1 MSNCKTISVCNQ
13 KGGVGKTT
21 TTVNLGV
28 GLAMQGKKVLLI
40 DADPQGDL
48 TTCLGWQDTDGLGI
62 TLATKLTDVINE
74 TMTDPMV
81 GILHHEEGV
90 DLVPANLELSA
101 MEFNLVN
108 AMSRE
113 TTLKNY
119 LSQVKNRYDYV
130 IIDCMPS
137 LGMVTLNA
145 LSAADSVIIPVQAQ
159 YLPAKG
165 MTQLVQTI
173 SKVKKYINPD
183 IKIDGMLLTLV
194 AKCRASVSVN
204 SEIMKTN
211 IFIGNVIIRN
221 SEWGN
226 KFVENLS
233 KDMKMRFP
241 SAKGYS
247 VRNLKYMKKFA
258 QTFTEDDVDEY
269 GLGRITWS
277 HHQILM
283 SKVSNREEYIWY
295 LEKTLE
301 HKWSV
306 DDLTS
311 QVKSQLYER
320 QAVANKISNFERR
333 LPAEQKD
340 MVLSTMKDPYM
351 FDFID
356 YTEEMLETDI
366 ENELVKNVTSL
377 LMELGTGFA
386 FMGQQYHLEVGGK
399 DFYIDLLFYN
409 TKLRCY
415 VAIDLKTG
423 EFKPEQ
429 AGKMNFYL
437 SALDDLVKAP
447 EDNPSVGL
455 ILCRDE
461 NRTIAEYALR
471 DMSKPIGV
479 SEYHLCTDLPLD
491 LKDALPAVEDIRSR
505 IDMKK

>member
-1 MSNCKTISVCNQ
+1 MFLNC
-13 KGGVGKTT
+13 
-21 TTVNLGV
+21 
-28 GLAMQGKKVLLI
+28 A
-40 DADPQGDL
+40 
-48 TTCLGWQDTDGLGI
+48 DGLH
-62 TLATKLTDVINE
+62 NQ
-74 TMTDPMV
+74 
-81 GILHHEEGV
+81 EGV
-90 DLVPANLELSA
+90 NMLTPSNQ
-101 MEFNLVN
+101 
-108 AMSRE
+108 
-113 TTLKNY
+113 Y
-119 LSQVKNRYDYV
+119 LQAVEEINDYV
-130 IIDCMPS
+130 
-137 LGMVTLNA
+137 N
-145 LSAADSVIIPVQAQ
+145 Q
-159 YLPAKG
+159 
-165 MTQLVQTI
+165 
-173 SKVKKYINPD
+173 
-183 IKIDGMLLTLV
+183 

-241 SAKGYS
+241 SAEGYS
-247 VRNLKYMKKFA
+247 VRILKYMQKFA
-258 QTFTEDDVDEY
+258 QIFTEDDVDEY

-333 LPAEQKD
+333 LPAEQKG

-386 FMGQQYHLEVGGK
+386 FMGQQYHLEVGEK

-491 LKDALPAVEDIRSR
+491 LKNALPAVEDIRSR

>member
-1 MSNCKTISVCNQ
+1 MLTPSNQYLQAVEE
-13 KGGVGKTT
+13 
-21 TTVNLGV
+21 
-28 GLAMQGKKVLLI
+28 
-40 DADPQGDL
+40 
-48 TTCLGWQDTDGLGI
+48 
-62 TLATKLTDVINE
+62 IN
-74 TMTDPMV
+74 
-81 GILHHEEGV
+81 
-90 DLVPANLELSA
+90 
-101 MEFNLVN
+101 
-108 AMSRE
+108 
-113 TTLKNY
+113 
-119 LSQVKNRYDYV
+119 DYV
-130 IIDCMPS
+130 
-137 LGMVTLNA
+137 N
-145 LSAADSVIIPVQAQ
+145 Q
-159 YLPAKG
+159 
-165 MTQLVQTI
+165 
-173 SKVKKYINPD
+173 
-183 IKIDGMLLTLV
+183 

-258 QTFTEDDVDEY
+258 QIFTEDDVDEY

-311 QVKSQLYER
+311 QVKSQLYKR

-471 DMSKPIGV
+471 DMTQPIGV
-479 SEYHLCTDLPLD
+479 SEHHLCSHLPLD
-491 LKDALPAVEDIRSR
+491 LQNALPAVEDIRSR

>member
-1 MSNCKTISVCNQ
+1 MLTPSNQYLQAVEE
-13 KGGVGKTT
+13 
-21 TTVNLGV
+21 
-28 GLAMQGKKVLLI
+28 
-40 DADPQGDL
+40 
-48 TTCLGWQDTDGLGI
+48 
-62 TLATKLTDVINE
+62 IN
-74 TMTDPMV
+74 
-81 GILHHEEGV
+81 
-90 DLVPANLELSA
+90 
-101 MEFNLVN
+101 
-108 AMSRE
+108 
-113 TTLKNY
+113 
-119 LSQVKNRYDYV
+119 DYV
-130 IIDCMPS
+130 
-137 LGMVTLNA
+137 N
-145 LSAADSVIIPVQAQ
+145 Q
-159 YLPAKG
+159 
-165 MTQLVQTI
+165 
-173 SKVKKYINPD
+173 
-183 IKIDGMLLTLV
+183 

-306 DDLTS
+306 DDLPS
-311 QVKSQLYER
+311 PVKRHLYER

-333 LPAEQKD
+333 LPAEQKG

-491 LKDALPAVEDIRSR
+491 LKNALPAVEDIRSR

>member
-1 MSNCKTISVCNQ
+1 MLTPSNQYLQAVEE
-13 KGGVGKTT
+13 
-21 TTVNLGV
+21 
-28 GLAMQGKKVLLI
+28 
-40 DADPQGDL
+40 
-48 TTCLGWQDTDGLGI
+48 
-62 TLATKLTDVINE
+62 IN
-74 TMTDPMV
+74 
-81 GILHHEEGV
+81 
-90 DLVPANLELSA
+90 
-101 MEFNLVN
+101 
-108 AMSRE
+108 
-113 TTLKNY
+113 
-119 LSQVKNRYDYV
+119 DYV
-130 IIDCMPS
+130 
-137 LGMVTLNA
+137 N
-145 LSAADSVIIPVQAQ
+145 Q
-159 YLPAKG
+159 
-165 MTQLVQTI
+165 
-173 SKVKKYINPD
+173 
-183 IKIDGMLLTLV
+183 

-333 LPAEQKD
+333 LPAEQKN

-386 FMGQQYHLEVGGK
+386 FMGQQYHLEVGEK

-491 LKDALPAVEDIRSR
+491 LKNALPAGEDIRSR

>member
-1 MSNCKTISVCNQ
+1 MLTPSNQYLQAVEE
-13 KGGVGKTT
+13 
-21 TTVNLGV
+21 
-28 GLAMQGKKVLLI
+28 
-40 DADPQGDL
+40 
-48 TTCLGWQDTDGLGI
+48 
-62 TLATKLTDVINE
+62 IN
-74 TMTDPMV
+74 
-81 GILHHEEGV
+81 
-90 DLVPANLELSA
+90 
-101 MEFNLVN
+101 
-108 AMSRE
+108 
-113 TTLKNY
+113 
-119 LSQVKNRYDYV
+119 DYV
-130 IIDCMPS
+130 
-137 LGMVTLNA
+137 N
-145 LSAADSVIIPVQAQ
+145 Q
-159 YLPAKG
+159 
-165 MTQLVQTI
+165 
-173 SKVKKYINPD
+173 
-183 IKIDGMLLTLV
+183 

-333 LPAEQKD
+333 LPAEQKN
-340 MVLSTMKDPYM
+340 MVLSTMKDLYM

-386 FMGQQYHLEVGGK
+386 FMGQQYHLEVGEK

-491 LKDALPAVEDIRSR
+491 LKNALPAVEDIRSR

>member
-1 MSNCKTISVCNQ
+1 MLTPSNQYLQAVEE
-13 KGGVGKTT
+13 
-21 TTVNLGV
+21 
-28 GLAMQGKKVLLI
+28 
-40 DADPQGDL
+40 
-48 TTCLGWQDTDGLGI
+48 
-62 TLATKLTDVINE
+62 IN
-74 TMTDPMV
+74 
-81 GILHHEEGV
+81 
-90 DLVPANLELSA
+90 
-101 MEFNLVN
+101 
-108 AMSRE
+108 
-113 TTLKNY
+113 
-119 LSQVKNRYDYV
+119 DYV
-130 IIDCMPS
+130 
-137 LGMVTLNA
+137 N
-145 LSAADSVIIPVQAQ
+145 Q
-159 YLPAKG
+159 
-165 MTQLVQTI
+165 
-173 SKVKKYINPD
+173 
-183 IKIDGMLLTLV
+183 

-258 QTFTEDDVDEY
+258 QIFTEDDVDEY

-340 MVLSTMKDPYM
+340 MVVSTMKDPYM
-351 FDFID
+351 FDFIN

-399 DFYIDLLFYN
+399 DFYIDLLFY
-409 TKLRCY
+409 RCY

-491 LKDALPAVEDIRSR
+491 LKNALPAVEDIRSR

>member
-1 MSNCKTISVCNQ
+1 MLTPSNQYLQAVEE
-13 KGGVGKTT
+13 
-21 TTVNLGV
+21 
-28 GLAMQGKKVLLI
+28 
-40 DADPQGDL
+40 
-48 TTCLGWQDTDGLGI
+48 
-62 TLATKLTDVINE
+62 IN
-74 TMTDPMV
+74 
-81 GILHHEEGV
+81 
-90 DLVPANLELSA
+90 
-101 MEFNLVN
+101 
-108 AMSRE
+108 
-113 TTLKNY
+113 
-119 LSQVKNRYDYV
+119 DYV
-130 IIDCMPS
+130 
-137 LGMVTLNA
+137 N
-145 LSAADSVIIPVQAQ
+145 Q
-159 YLPAKG
+159 
-165 MTQLVQTI
+165 
-173 SKVKKYINPD
+173 
-183 IKIDGMLLTLV
+183 

-258 QTFTEDDVDEY
+258 QIFTEDDVDEY

-306 DDLTS
+306 DDLNS

-340 MVLSTMKDPYM
+340 MVLSTMKDLYM

-356 YTEEMLETDI
+356 YMEEMLETDI

-491 LKDALPAVEDIRSR
+491 LKNALPAVEDIRSR

>member
-1 MSNCKTISVCNQ
+1 MLTPSNQYLQAVEE
-13 KGGVGKTT
+13 
-21 TTVNLGV
+21 
-28 GLAMQGKKVLLI
+28 
-40 DADPQGDL
+40 
-48 TTCLGWQDTDGLGI
+48 
-62 TLATKLTDVINE
+62 IN
-74 TMTDPMV
+74 
-81 GILHHEEGV
+81 
-90 DLVPANLELSA
+90 
-101 MEFNLVN
+101 
-108 AMSRE
+108 
-113 TTLKNY
+113 
-119 LSQVKNRYDYV
+119 DYV
-130 IIDCMPS
+130 
-137 LGMVTLNA
+137 N
-145 LSAADSVIIPVQAQ
+145 Q
-159 YLPAKG
+159 
-165 MTQLVQTI
+165 
-173 SKVKKYINPD
+173 
-183 IKIDGMLLTLV
+183 

-333 LPAEQKD
+333 LPAEQKN

-386 FMGQQYHLEVGGK
+386 FMGQQYHLEVGEK

-491 LKDALPAVEDIRSR
+491 LKNALPAVEDIRSR
-505 IDMKK
+505 NDMKK

>member
-1 MSNCKTISVCNQ
+1 MNDSKI
-13 KGGVGKTT
+13 
-21 TTVNLGV
+21 
-28 GLAMQGKKVLLI
+28 KVLLVEPEKYPKEIVI
-40 DADPQGDL
+40 DDSLEAMQEVVGGDIEEYMPY
-48 TTCLGWQDTDGLGI
+48 DD
-62 TLATKLTDVINE
+62 DVAIICN
-74 TMTDPMV
+74 
-81 GILHHEEGV
+81 EEG
-90 DLVPANLELSA
+90 
-101 MEFNLVN
+101 
-108 AMSRE
+108 
-113 TTLKNY
+113 
-119 LSQVKNRYDYV
+119 
-130 IIDCMPS
+130 
-137 LGMVTLNA
+137 
-145 LSAADSVIIPVQAQ
+145 
-159 YLPAKG
+159 
-165 MTQLVQTI
+165 
-173 SKVKKYINPD
+173 
-183 IKIDGMLLTLV
+183 
-194 AKCRASVSVN
+194 
-204 SEIMKTN
+204 
-211 IFIGNVIIRN
+211 
-221 SEWGN
+221 
-226 KFVENLS
+226 
-233 KDMKMRFP
+233 KMRGLP
-241 SAKGYS
+241 LNRAVYVQDNDK
-247 VRNLKYMKKFA
+247 KEMKKFA

-333 LPAEQKD
+333 LPAEQKN

-491 LKDALPAVEDIRSR
+491 LKNALPAVEDIR
-505 IDMKK
+505 K

>member
-1 MSNCKTISVCNQ
+1 MLTPSNQYLQAVEE
-13 KGGVGKTT
+13 
-21 TTVNLGV
+21 
-28 GLAMQGKKVLLI
+28 
-40 DADPQGDL
+40 
-48 TTCLGWQDTDGLGI
+48 
-62 TLATKLTDVINE
+62 IN
-74 TMTDPMV
+74 
-81 GILHHEEGV
+81 
-90 DLVPANLELSA
+90 
-101 MEFNLVN
+101 
-108 AMSRE
+108 
-113 TTLKNY
+113 
-119 LSQVKNRYDYV
+119 DYV
-130 IIDCMPS
+130 
-137 LGMVTLNA
+137 N
-145 LSAADSVIIPVQAQ
+145 Q
-159 YLPAKG
+159 
-165 MTQLVQTI
+165 
-173 SKVKKYINPD
+173 
-183 IKIDGMLLTLV
+183 

-283 SKVSNREEYIWY
+283 SKVSNREEYILY

-333 LPAEQKD
+333 LPAEQKN

-386 FMGQQYHLEVGGK
+386 FMGQQYHLEVGEK

-491 LKDALPAVEDIRSR
+491 LKNALPAVEDIRSR

>member
-1 MSNCKTISVCNQ
+1 MLTPSNQYLQAVEE
-13 KGGVGKTT
+13 
-21 TTVNLGV
+21 
-28 GLAMQGKKVLLI
+28 
-40 DADPQGDL
+40 
-48 TTCLGWQDTDGLGI
+48 
-62 TLATKLTDVINE
+62 IN
-74 TMTDPMV
+74 
-81 GILHHEEGV
+81 
-90 DLVPANLELSA
+90 
-101 MEFNLVN
+101 
-108 AMSRE
+108 
-113 TTLKNY
+113 
-119 LSQVKNRYDYV
+119 DYV
-130 IIDCMPS
+130 
-137 LGMVTLNA
+137 N
-145 LSAADSVIIPVQAQ
+145 Q
-159 YLPAKG
+159 
-165 MTQLVQTI
+165 
-173 SKVKKYINPD
+173 
-183 IKIDGMLLTLV
+183 

-258 QTFTEDDVDEY
+258 QIFTEDDVDEY

-333 LPAEQKD
+333 LPAEQKGAEQKG

-491 LKDALPAVEDIRSR
+491 LKNALPAVEDIRSR

>member
-1 MSNCKTISVCNQ
+1 MTDKLALPTLIALSSVALGKPVASSLAVLGEISIAGTLIKVDELANSLQVCLDS
-13 KGGVGKTT
+13 G
-21 TTVNLGV
+21 
-28 GLAMQGKKVLLI
+28 AKKVLLPI
-40 DADPQGDL
+40 
-48 TTCLGWQDTDGLGI
+48 
-62 TLATKLTDVINE
+62 V
-74 TMTDPMV
+74 
-81 GILHHEEGV
+81 
-90 DLVPANLELSA
+90 
-101 MEFNLVN
+101 
-108 AMSRE
+108 
-113 TTLKNY
+113 
-119 LSQVKNRYDYV
+119 
-130 IIDCMPS
+130 
-137 LGMVTLNA
+137 
-145 LSAADSVIIPVQAQ
+145 SAADIGAVPSDLI
-159 YLPAKG
+159 G
-165 MTQLVQTI
+165 CF
-173 SKVKKYINPD
+173 
-183 IKIDGMLLTLV
+183 
-194 AKCRASVSVN
+194 KCRASVSVN

-333 LPAEQKD
+333 LPAEQKN

-386 FMGQQYHLEVGGK
+386 FMGQQYHLEVGEK

-491 LKDALPAVEDIRSR
+491 LKNALPAVEDIRSR

>member
-1 MSNCKTISVCNQ
+1 MLTPSNQYLQAVEE
-13 KGGVGKTT
+13 
-21 TTVNLGV
+21 
-28 GLAMQGKKVLLI
+28 
-40 DADPQGDL
+40 
-48 TTCLGWQDTDGLGI
+48 
-62 TLATKLTDVINE
+62 IN
-74 TMTDPMV
+74 
-81 GILHHEEGV
+81 
-90 DLVPANLELSA
+90 
-101 MEFNLVN
+101 
-108 AMSRE
+108 
-113 TTLKNY
+113 
-119 LSQVKNRYDYV
+119 DYV
-130 IIDCMPS
+130 
-137 LGMVTLNA
+137 N
-145 LSAADSVIIPVQAQ
+145 Q
-159 YLPAKG
+159 
-165 MTQLVQTI
+165 
-173 SKVKKYINPD
+173 
-183 IKIDGMLLTLV
+183 

-455 ILCRDE
+455 ILYRDE

>member
-1 MSNCKTISVCNQ
+1 MLTPSNQYLQAVEE
-13 KGGVGKTT
+13 
-21 TTVNLGV
+21 
-28 GLAMQGKKVLLI
+28 
-40 DADPQGDL
+40 
-48 TTCLGWQDTDGLGI
+48 
-62 TLATKLTDVINE
+62 IN
-74 TMTDPMV
+74 
-81 GILHHEEGV
+81 
-90 DLVPANLELSA
+90 
-101 MEFNLVN
+101 
-108 AMSRE
+108 
-113 TTLKNY
+113 
-119 LSQVKNRYDYV
+119 DYV
-130 IIDCMPS
+130 
-137 LGMVTLNA
+137 N
-145 LSAADSVIIPVQAQ
+145 Q
-159 YLPAKG
+159 
-165 MTQLVQTI
+165 
-173 SKVKKYINPD
+173 
-183 IKIDGMLLTLV
+183 

-258 QTFTEDDVDEY
+258 QIFTEDDVDEY

-311 QVKSQLYER
+311 QVKSQLYKR

-491 LKDALPAVEDIRSR
+491 LKNAFPAVVCIRSR